1 MTETQAKWLA
11 DHPAF
16 KAWRPPNMVVST
28 WWADVSW
35 LCPSGR
41 LIPDGGMPGFGKG
54 TLISAGD
61 TLYVLPKGSIKVG
74 REVPAT

>member
-1 MTETQAKWLA
+1 
-11 DHPAF
+11 
-16 KAWRPPNMVVST
+16 MVVST